1 MTFARATSLSREPA
15 DLNAVIDRCI
25 RLVQHQLELKNI
37 ELHLNLAPDLPNVRC
52 DPGQIEQVIL
62 ALVMNAIDALP
73 NGGNLTLN
81 SHPLPGTGNIQ
92 IEVRDDGV
100 GMPPDVLANMFEPF
114 FTTKEHGRGLGL
126 GLAISRNI
134 VDRHAGKIAVASE
147 AGRGTS
153 FTITLPVHSNVVL
166 NNGSRLSRGE
176 EQLSWPQ
183 KGICSLSMT
192 N

>member
-1 MTFARATSLSREPA
+1 M
-15 DLNAVIDRCI
+15 
-25 RLVQHQLELKNI
+25 ELKNI

-166 NNGSRLSRGE
+166 NNGSAVVAG
-176 EQLSWPQ
+176 
-183 KGICSLSMT
+183 
-192 N
+192 